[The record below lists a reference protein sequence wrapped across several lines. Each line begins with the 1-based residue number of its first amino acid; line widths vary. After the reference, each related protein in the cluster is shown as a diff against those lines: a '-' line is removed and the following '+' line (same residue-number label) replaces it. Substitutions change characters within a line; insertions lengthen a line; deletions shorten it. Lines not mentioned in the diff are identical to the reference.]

1 MVQPKARSF
10 ASTVKLTASEALE
23 IYSLRPAR
31 KQGDQTYLPSS
42 TISNSLASRFN
53 VGERTI
59 RDIWNR
65 RSWREIT
72 RPLWTLSELAA
83 DPETSA
89 MIQPSVLQ
97 SVVPAQPRKP
107 GRPKAAQVDFTS
119 LGSLQDFD
127 GMPDEAVMLPSMG
140 PDQFNTSAHLDF
152 VVVPT
157 TRSVVP
163 TTRPNTTQRDT
174 SVDDYAEEGSR
185 RWAVDE
191 CQDDLSHL
199 ATTGQSLPTKSSS
212 TSVAQT
218 WQLSAEIVLKEDPFE
233 DDWRVAMEQT

>member
-1 MVQPKARSF
+1 MDASNSPAAMVQPKARSF

-89 MIQPSVLQ
+89 MIRPSVLQ

-127 GMPDEAVMLPSMG
+127 DMPDEAVLLPSMG
-140 PDQFNTSAHLDF
+140 PDQFNISAHLDF
-152 VVVPT
+152 AVVPT
-157 TRSVVP
+157 
-163 TTRPNTTQRDT
+163 
-174 SVDDYAEEGSR
+174 R

-218 WQLSAEIVLKEDPFE
+218 WQLSAEIVHKEDPFE
-233 DDWRVAMEQT
+233 DDWRVAMKQT

>member
-157 TRSVVP
+157 TRPVVWW
-163 TTRPNTTQRDT
+163 
-174 SVDDYAEEGSR
+174 DYAEEGSR